1 MKAIILA
8 AGRGNRLLP
17 QTDRMPKC
25 MLKVGSK
32 TILEHQLDILESC
45 KIGGILIVIGYR
57 GDKIVKLAGNRA
69 KFIENKDYARTNSSY
84 SLWLAR
90 EKLKAGFVYLNSDL
104 LFHPDLL
111 KKLLKSRH
119 SDAMIVDKNKKS
131 KNDMFKAFVKNG
143 RITRL
148 GKDLDLNKA
157 YGEAPGPLKLSS
169 GFAAETFKEIGNRVK
184 RGEKNHFCYTIFGK
198 VANKKPLYAIDAD
211 GAYWVEVDYRKDLK
225 KARELA
231 GKHDL

>member
-1 MKAIILA
+1 MKAVILA

-17 QTDRMPKC
+17 QTGRMPKC

-32 TILEHQLDILESC
+32 TILEHQLDILGSC
-45 KIGGILIVIGYR
+45 GIDEILIVIGYR
-57 GDKIVKLAGNRA
+57 GDRIVKLVGNRET
-69 KFIENKDYARTNSSY
+69 FIENKDYARTNSSY

-90 EKLKAGFVYLNSDL
+90 EKLRGGFIYLNSDL

-111 KKLLKSRH
+111 KKLLESRH
-119 SDAMIVDKNKKS
+119 SDAMIVDENKKS

-148 GKDLDLNKA
+148 GKDLDLDKA
-157 YGEAPGPLKLSS
+157 YGEAPGPLKLSP
-169 GFAAETFKEIGNRVK
+169 GFAAETFKEIGRRVK
-184 RGEKNHFCYTIFGK
+184 RGEKNCFCYSIFGK
-198 VANKKPLYAIDAD
+198 VAGKKPLYAIDAD
-211 GAYWVEVDYRKDLK
+211 GAYWVEVDNRKDLK

-231 GKHDL
+231 NKHNL